1 MNAASDDLTGSAIR
15 PIAIGMDGDPV
26 PDPPTLSSSVP
37 GMSAPLSA
45 CTYSPGQG
53 QFPMG
58 EPIAMAPAMAGGVQ
72 PLVTAVSQR
81 PRKRATPIFFAALF
95 LVVLV
100 VVAVGSFVL
109 ANSMRTPEAQ
119 VRRYLDY
126 LAQGNASA
134 ATAMVDPGVAN
145 DERVFLTDEVMASAT
160 SLLQVEDVVDR
171 DEGRTSKK
179 HTVNATVT
187 VGDVHFTF
195 PFEVQESKP
204 TLGII
209 KNWTIQN
216 ALVVPIAVRIKN
228 VSTFSIGGVTAPVS
242 DDNYFPYTSP
252 IYMLYPG
259 VYTVSA
265 ADPGDYIEADP
276 VIFKA
281 ARDEYKFGADPLRY
295 VTVDTSYSDSLLAAA
310 VDAMVAQTTSCATP
324 PENLDTVCPFGLQRT
339 DLTILE
345 VKQMPSTAKQWDD
358 DPSEFHDYA
367 FFKVQQGAGT
377 PIYTLKS
384 TVYATLKFDE
394 NGKIVVDS
402 AGKPQFWLRYEV
414 E

>member
-81 PRKRATPIFFAALF
+81 PRKRANPIFFAALL
-95 LVVLV
+95 LVLLV

-145 DERVFLTDEVMASAT
+145 DERVFLTDQVMASAT
-160 SLLQVEDVVDR
+160 SLLDVDDVVDR
-171 DEGRTSKK
+171 DEGSSLKK

-187 VGDVHFTF
+187 VGDVQFTF

-252 IYMLYPG
+252 TYMLYPG

-276 VIFKA
+276 VTFKA
-281 ARDEYKFGADPLRY
+281 ARDEYKYGADPLRY
-295 VTVDTSYSDSLLAAA
+295 VTVDTSYSDSLRAAA
-310 VDAMVAQTTSCATP
+310 VEAMAAQTTSCATP
-324 PENLDTVCPFGLQRT
+324 PGNLDTVCPFGLQRT

-394 NGKIVVDS
+394 NGKMVVDS

>member
-81 PRKRATPIFFAALF
+81 PRKRATPIFFATLF
-95 LVVLV
+95 LVALV

-145 DERVFLTDEVMASAT
+145 DERVFLTDQVMASAT
-160 SLLQVEDVVDR
+160 SLLEVDDVVDR
-171 DEGRTSKK
+171 DEGSSLKK

-187 VGDVHFTF
+187 VGDVQFAF

-252 IYMLYPG
+252 TYMLYPG

-276 VIFKA
+276 VTFKA
-281 ARDEYKFGADPLRY
+281 VRDEYKYGADPLRY
-295 VTVDTSYSDSLLAAA
+295 VTVDTSYSDSLRAAA
-310 VDAMVAQTTSCATP
+310 VEAMAAQTTSCATP
-324 PENLDTVCPFGLQRT
+324 PGNLDTVCPFGLQRT

-394 NGKIVVDS
+394 NGKMVVDS

>member
-1 MNAASDDLTGSAIR
+1 MNAASDDVTGSAIR
-15 PIAIGMDGDPV
+15 PIASGMDDDPV

-95 LVVLV
+95 LVALV

-145 DERVFLTDEVMASAT
+145 DERVFLTDQVMASAT
-160 SLLQVEDVVDR
+160 SLLDVDDVVDR
-171 DEGRTSKK
+171 NEGSSSKK
-179 HTVNATVT
+179 HTVDATVT
-187 VGDVHFTF
+187 VGDVQFTF

-228 VSTFSIGGVTAPVS
+228 VSTFSVGGVTAPVS

-252 IYMLYPG
+252 TYMLYPG

-276 VIFKA
+276 VTFKA
-281 ARDEYKFGADPLRY
+281 ARDEYKYGADPLRY
-295 VTVDTSYSDSLLAAA
+295 VTVDTSYSDSLRAAA
-310 VDAMVAQTTSCATP
+310 VEAMAAQTTSCATP
-324 PENLDTVCPFGLQRT
+324 PGNLDTVCPFGLQRT
-339 DLTILE
+339 DLTVLE
-345 VKQMPSTAKQWDD
+345 VKQMPTEAKEWADST
-358 DPSEFHDYA
+358 SEFHDYA

-377 PIYTLKS
+377 PIYPLKS

>member
-81 PRKRATPIFFAALF
+81 PRKRANPIFFAALF

-265 ADPGDYIEADP
+265 ADLGDYIEADP

-394 NGKIVVDS
+394 NGKMVVDS

>member
-1 MNAASDDLTGSAIR
+1 MNAASDDVTGSAIR
-15 PIAIGMDGDPV
+15 PVAIGMDGDPV

-81 PRKRATPIFFAALF
+81 PRKRANPIFFAALF
-95 LVVLV
+95 LVALV

-145 DERVFLTDEVMASAT
+145 DERVFLTDQVMASAT
-160 SLLQVEDVVDR
+160 SLLDVDDVVDR
-171 DEGRTSKK
+171 DEGSSSKK
-179 HTVNATVT
+179 HTVDATVT
-187 VGDVHFTF
+187 VGDVQFTF

-281 ARDEYKFGADPLRY
+281 ARDEYKYGADPLRY

-310 VDAMVAQTTSCATP
+310 VEAMVAQTTSCATP
-324 PENLDTVCPFGLQRT
+324 PGNLDTVCPFGLQRT
-339 DLTILE
+339 DLTVLE
-345 VKQMPSTAKQWDD
+345 VKQMPTEAKQWDD

>member
-37 GMSAPLSA
+37 GTSAPLSA

-81 PRKRATPIFFAALF
+81 PRKRANPIFFAALL
-95 LVVLV
+95 LVLLV

-228 VSTFSIGGVTAPVS
+228 VSTFSVGGVTAPVS

-281 ARDEYKFGADPLRY
+281 ARDEYKFGADPLRC

-324 PENLDTVCPFGLQRT
+324 PGNLDTVCPFGLQRT

-394 NGKIVVDS
+394 NGKMVVDS

>member
-81 PRKRATPIFFAALF
+81 PRKRANPIFFAALF

-265 ADPGDYIEADP
+265 ADPGVYIEADP

-324 PENLDTVCPFGLQRT
+324 PGNLDTVCPFGLQRT

-394 NGKIVVDS
+394 NGKMVVDS

>member
-1 MNAASDDLTGSAIR
+1 MNAASDDVTGSAIR
-15 PIAIGMDGDPV
+15 PIASGMDDDPV
-26 PDPPTLSSSVP
+26 PDPPTLHRVCQACLP
-37 GMSAPLSA
+37 RCRLVHTAPDRASFRWV
-45 CTYSPGQG
+45 SR
-53 QFPMG
+53 
-58 EPIAMAPAMAGGVQ
+58 IAMAPAMAGGSSALSHCGLAASAQ
-72 PLVTAVSQR
+72 ACHPHL
-81 PRKRATPIFFAALF
+81 FAALF
-95 LVVLV
+95 LVALV

-145 DERVFLTDEVMASAT
+145 DERVFLTDQVMASAT
-160 SLLQVEDVVDR
+160 SLLDVDDVVDR
-171 DEGRTSKK
+171 NEGSSSKK
-179 HTVNATVT
+179 HTVDATVT
-187 VGDVHFTF
+187 VGDVQFTF

-228 VSTFSIGGVTAPVS
+228 VSTFSVGGVTAPVS

-252 IYMLYPG
+252 TYMLYPG

-276 VIFKA
+276 VTFKA
-281 ARDEYKFGADPLRY
+281 ARDEYKYGADPLRY
-295 VTVDTSYSDSLLAAA
+295 VTVDTSYSDSLRAAA
-310 VDAMVAQTTSCATP
+310 VEAMAAQTTSCATP
-324 PENLDTVCPFGLQRT
+324 PGNLDTVCPFGLQRT
-339 DLTILE
+339 DLTVLE
-345 VKQMPSTAKQWDD
+345 VKQMPTEAKEWADST
-358 DPSEFHDYA
+358 SEFHDYA

>member
-81 PRKRATPIFFAALF
+81 PRKRAKPIFFAALF
-95 LVVLV
+95 LVALV

-394 NGKIVVDS
+394 NGKMVVDS

>member
-37 GMSAPLSA
+37 GTSAPLSA

-95 LVVLV
+95 LVALV

-216 ALVVPIAVRIKN
+216 ALVVPVAVRIKN

-252 IYMLYPG
+252 TYMLYPG

-281 ARDEYKFGADPLRY
+281 ARDEYKYGADPLRY
-295 VTVDTSYSDSLLAAA
+295 VTVDTSYSDSLRAAA
-310 VDAMVAQTTSCATP
+310 V
-324 PENLDTVCPFGLQRT
+324 
-339 DLTILE
+339 
-345 VKQMPSTAKQWDD
+345 
-358 DPSEFHDYA
+358 
-367 FFKVQQGAGT
+367 
-377 PIYTLKS
+377 
-384 TVYATLKFDE
+384 
-394 NGKIVVDS
+394 
-402 AGKPQFWLRYEV
+402 
-414 E
+414 

>member
-95 LVVLV
+95 LVALV

-160 SLLQVEDVVDR
+160 SLLEVDDVVDR
-171 DEGRTSKK
+171 DEGSSSKK
-179 HTVNATVT
+179 HTVDATVT
-187 VGDVHFTF
+187 VGDVQFTF

-216 ALVVPIAVRIKN
+216 ALVVPVAVRIKN

-252 IYMLYPG
+252 TYMLYPG

-281 ARDEYKFGADPLRY
+281 ARDEYKYGADPLRY
-295 VTVDTSYSDSLLAAA
+295 VTVDTSYSDSLRAAA
-310 VDAMVAQTTSCATP
+310 VEAMAAQTTSCATP
-324 PENLDTVCPFGLQRT
+324 PGNLDTVCPFGLQRT
-339 DLTILE
+339 DLTVLE
-345 VKQMPSTAKQWDD
+345 VKQMPTEAKEWADST
-358 DPSEFHDYA
+358 SEFHDYA

>member
-1 MNAASDDLTGSAIR
+1 MNAASDDVTGSAIR
-15 PIAIGMDGDPV
+15 PIASGMDDDPV

-95 LVVLV
+95 LVALV

-160 SLLQVEDVVDR
+160 SLLEVDDVVDR
-171 DEGRTSKK
+171 DEGSSSK
-179 HTVNATVT
+179 N
-187 VGDVHFTF
+187 
-195 PFEVQESKP
+195 
-204 TLGII
+204 
-209 KNWTIQN
+209 
-216 ALVVPIAVRIKN
+216 
-228 VSTFSIGGVTAPVS
+228 
-242 DDNYFPYTSP
+242 
-252 IYMLYPG
+252 
-259 VYTVSA
+259 
-265 ADPGDYIEADP
+265 
-276 VIFKA
+276 
-281 ARDEYKFGADPLRY
+281 
-295 VTVDTSYSDSLLAAA
+295 
-310 VDAMVAQTTSCATP
+310 TP
-324 PENLDTVCPFGLQRT
+324 W
-339 DLTILE
+339 
-345 VKQMPSTAKQWDD
+345 MPQ
-358 DPSEFHDYA
+358 
-367 FFKVQQGAGT
+367 
-377 PIYTLKS
+377 
-384 TVYATLKFDE
+384 
-394 NGKIVVDS
+394 
-402 AGKPQFWLRYEV
+402 
-414 E
+414 

>member
-95 LVVLV
+95 LVALV

-358 DPSEFHDYA
+358 EPSEFHDYA
-367 FFKVQQGAGT
+367 FFKVQLGAGT

-394 NGKIVVDS
+394 NGKMVVDS

>member
-58 EPIAMAPAMAGGVQ
+58 EPIAMAPAMAGGAQ

-81 PRKRATPIFFAALF
+81 PRKRANPIFFAALL

>member
-81 PRKRATPIFFAALF
+81 PRKRANPIFFAALL
-95 LVVLV
+95 LVLLV

-252 IYMLYPG
+252 SYMLYPG

-394 NGKIVVDS
+394 NGKMVVDS

>member
-1 MNAASDDLTGSAIR
+1 MNAASDDSTGSAIR
-15 PIAIGMDGDPV
+15 PIAIGTDGDPV
-26 PDPPTLSSSVP
+26 PDPPTLSSSAP

-45 CTYSPGQG
+45 YTHTPGQG

-58 EPIAMAPAMAGGVQ
+58 EPIAMTPAMTGGVQ

-81 PRKRATPIFFAALF
+81 PRKRVNPIFFVALF
-95 LVVLV
+95 LVVLA
-100 VVAVGSFVL
+100 VVAVGSFAL

-295 VTVDTSYSDSLLAAA
+295 VTIDTSYSDSLRAAA
-310 VDAMVAQTTSCATP
+310 VEAMAAQTTSCATP
-324 PENLDTVCPFGLQRT
+324 PGNLDTVCPFGLQRT

-394 NGKIVVDS
+394 NGKMVVDS

>member
-26 PDPPTLSSSVP
+26 PDPPTLASSVP

-81 PRKRATPIFFAALF
+81 PRKRANPIFFAALF

-295 VTVDTSYSDSLLAAA
+295 VNVDTSYSDSLLAAA

-324 PENLDTVCPFGLQRT
+324 PGNLDTVCPFGLQRT

-367 FFKVQQGAGT
+367 FFKVQLGAGT

-394 NGKIVVDS
+394 NGKMVVDS

>member
-1 MNAASDDLTGSAIR
+1 MNAASDDVTGSAIR
-15 PIAIGMDGDPV
+15 PIASGMDDDPV

-95 LVVLV
+95 LVALV

-145 DERVFLTDEVMASAT
+145 DERVFLTDQVMASAT
-160 SLLQVEDVVDR
+160 SLLDVDDVVDR
-171 DEGRTSKK
+171 DEGSSSKK

-187 VGDVHFTF
+187 VGDVQFTF

-252 IYMLYPG
+252 TYMLYPG

-281 ARDEYKFGADPLRY
+281 ARDEYKYGADPLRY
-295 VTVDTSYSDSLLAAA
+295 VTVDTSYSDSLRAAA
-310 VDAMVAQTTSCATP
+310 VEAMAEQTTSCATP
-324 PENLDTVCPFGLQRT
+324 PRNLDTVCPFGLQRT
-339 DLTILE
+339 DLTVLE
-345 VKQMPSTAKQWDD
+345 VKQMPTEAKEWADST
-358 DPSEFHDYA
+358 SEFHDYA

-394 NGKIVVDS
+394 KGKVVVDS

>member
-1 MNAASDDLTGSAIR
+1 MNAASDDVTGSAIR
-15 PIAIGMDGDPV
+15 PIASGMDDDPV

-95 LVVLV
+95 LVALV

-145 DERVFLTDEVMASAT
+145 DERVFLTDQVMASAT
-160 SLLQVEDVVDR
+160 SLLDVDDVVDR
-171 DEGRTSKK
+171 NEGSSSKK
-179 HTVNATVT
+179 HTVDATVT
-187 VGDVHFTF
+187 VGDVQFTF

-228 VSTFSIGGVTAPVS
+228 VSTFSVGGVTAPVS

-252 IYMLYPG
+252 TYMLYPG

-276 VIFKA
+276 VTFKA
-281 ARDEYKFGADPLRY
+281 ARDEYKYGADPLRY
-295 VTVDTSYSDSLLAAA
+295 VTVDTSYSDSLRAAA
-310 VDAMVAQTTSCATP
+310 VEAMAAQTTSCATP
-324 PENLDTVCPFGLQRT
+324 PGESRYGVSLWAAEDRSDRPRGQADADRGERMGGLDLGVPRLCL
-339 DLTILE
+339 L
-345 VKQMPSTAKQWDD
+345 
-358 DPSEFHDYA
+358 
-367 FFKVQQGAGT
+367 
-377 PIYTLKS
+377 
-384 TVYATLKFDE
+384 
-394 NGKIVVDS
+394 
-402 AGKPQFWLRYEV
+402 
-414 E
+414 

>member
-81 PRKRATPIFFAALF
+81 PRKRANPIFFAALF

-109 ANSMRTPEAQ
+109 ANSVRTPEAQ

-394 NGKIVVDS
+394 NGKMVVDS

>member
-1 MNAASDDLTGSAIR
+1 MNAASDDSTGSAIR

-26 PDPPTLSSSVP
+26 PDPPTLSSSAP

-45 CTYSPGQG
+45 YTHTPGQG

-58 EPIAMAPAMAGGVQ
+58 EPIAMTPAMTGGVQ

-81 PRKRATPIFFAALF
+81 PRKRVNPIFFAALF
-95 LVVLV
+95 LVVLA
-100 VVAVGSFVL
+100 VVAVGSFAL

-145 DERVFLTDEVMASAT
+145 DERVFLTDQVMASAT
-160 SLLQVEDVVDR
+160 SLLDVEDVVDR
-171 DEGRTSKK
+171 DEGSSSKK
-179 HTVNATVT
+179 HTVNATVL
-187 VGDVHFTF
+187 VDGSRFTF
-195 PFEVQESKP
+195 PFEVREGKP
-204 TLGII
+204 TLGVI
-209 KNWTIQN
+209 KNWTIEN
-216 ALVVPIAVRIKN
+216 ALVVPVAVRIKDAT
-228 VSTFSIGGVTAPVS
+228 TFSVGGVTAPVS
-242 DDNYFPYTSP
+242 DYDSFPFTSP
-252 IYMLYPG
+252 TYLFYPG
-259 VYTVSA
+259 VYEVNA
-265 ADPGDYIEADP
+265 ADLGEYIDAEPATLR
-276 VIFKA
+276 A
-281 ARDEYKFGADPLRY
+281 TREEYLYGADPLTN
-295 VTVDTSYSDSLLAAA
+295 VTIETSYSQSLRAAA
-310 VDAMVAQTTSCATP
+310 VEAMAAQTTSCATP
-324 PENLDTVCPFGLQRT
+324 PGNLDTVCPFGLQRT
-339 DLTILE
+339 DLTVLE
-345 VKQMPSTAKQWDD
+345 VKQMPTEAKEWADST
-358 DPSEFHDYA
+358 SEFHDYA

-394 NGKIVVDS
+394 KGKVVVDS

>member
-81 PRKRATPIFFAALF
+81 PRKRANPIFFAALF
-95 LVVLV
+95 LVVLA
-100 VVAVGSFVL
+100 VVAVGSFAL

-394 NGKIVVDS
+394 NGKMVVDS

>member
-81 PRKRATPIFFAALF
+81 PRKRANPIFFAALF

>member
-45 CTYSPGQG
+45 YTHTPGQG

-58 EPIAMAPAMAGGVQ
+58 EPIAMAPAMAGGAQ

-81 PRKRATPIFFAALF
+81 PRKRANPIFFAALL

>member
-1 MNAASDDLTGSAIR
+1 MNAASDDVTGSAIR
-15 PIAIGMDGDPV
+15 PIASGMDDDPV

-58 EPIAMAPAMAGGVQ
+58 EPIAMEPAMAGGVQ

-81 PRKRATPIFFAALF
+81 PRKRANPIFFAALF

-252 IYMLYPG
+252 TYMLYPG

-276 VIFKA
+276 VTFKA
-281 ARDEYKFGADPLRY
+281 ARDEYKYGADPLRY
-295 VTVDTSYSDSLLAAA
+295 VTVDTSYSDSLRAAA
-310 VDAMVAQTTSCATP
+310 VEAMAAQTTSCATP
-324 PENLDTVCPFGLQRT
+324 PGNLDTVCPFGLQRT
-339 DLTILE
+339 DLTVLE
-345 VKQMPSTAKQWDD
+345 VKQMPTEAKEWADST
-358 DPSEFHDYA
+358 SEFHDYA

>member
-1 MNAASDDLTGSAIR
+1 MNAASDDVTGSAIR

-81 PRKRATPIFFAALF
+81 PRKRANPIFFAALF

-100 VVAVGSFVL
+100 VVAVGSFAL

-171 DEGRTSKK
+171 DEGRASKK
-179 HTVNATVT
+179 HTVDATVT

-209 KNWTIQN
+209 KNWTIQD
-216 ALVVPIAVRIKN
+216 ALVVPIAVRIKD

-310 VDAMVAQTTSCATP
+310 VEAMVAQTTSCATP

>member
-1 MNAASDDLTGSAIR
+1 MNAASDDVTGSAIR
-15 PIAIGMDGDPV
+15 PIASGMDGDPV

-58 EPIAMAPAMAGGVQ
+58 EPIAVAPAMAGGVQ

-81 PRKRATPIFFAALF
+81 PRKRAKPIFFAALF
-95 LVVLV
+95 LVALV

-160 SLLQVEDVVDR
+160 SLLDVEDVVDR
-171 DEGRTSKK
+171 DEGSSSKK
-179 HTVNATVT
+179 HTVNATVL
-187 VGDVHFTF
+187 VDGSRFTF
-195 PFEVQESKP
+195 PFEVREGKP
-204 TLGII
+204 TLGVI
-209 KNWTIQN
+209 KNWTIEN
-216 ALVVPIAVRIKN
+216 ALVVPVAVRIKDAT
-228 VSTFSIGGVTAPVS
+228 TFSVGGVTAPVS
-242 DDNYFPYTSP
+242 DYDSFPFTSP
-252 IYMLYPG
+252 TYLFYPG
-259 VYTVSA
+259 VYEVNA
-265 ADPGDYIEADP
+265 ADLGEYIDAEPATLR
-276 VIFKA
+276 A
-281 ARDEYKFGADPLRY
+281 TREEYLYGADPLTN
-295 VTVDTSYSDSLLAAA
+295 VTIETSYSQSLRAAA
-310 VDAMVAQTTSCATP
+310 VEAMAAQTTSCATP
-324 PENLDTVCPFGLQRT
+324 PGNLDTVCPFGLQRT
-339 DLTILE
+339 DLTVLE
-345 VKQMPSTAKQWDD
+345 VKQMPTEAKEWADST
-358 DPSEFHDYA
+358 SEFHDYA

-394 NGKIVVDS
+394 KGKVVVDS

>member
-1 MNAASDDLTGSAIR
+1 MNAASDDVTGSAIR
-15 PIAIGMDGDPV
+15 PIASGMDDDPV

-37 GMSAPLSA
+37 GMSAQLSA

-81 PRKRATPIFFAALF
+81 PRKRATPIFFATLF
-95 LVVLV
+95 LVALV

-145 DERVFLTDEVMASAT
+145 DERVFLTDQVMASAT
-160 SLLQVEDVVDR
+160 SLLDVDNVVDR
-171 DEGRTSKK
+171 DEGSSLKK

-187 VGDVHFTF
+187 VGDVQFTF

-228 VSTFSIGGVTAPVS
+228 VSTFSVGGVTAPVS

-252 IYMLYPG
+252 TYMLYPG

-276 VIFKA
+276 VTFKA
-281 ARDEYKFGADPLRY
+281 ARDEYKYGADPLRY
-295 VTVDTSYSDSLLAAA
+295 VTVDTSYSDSLRAAA
-310 VDAMVAQTTSCATP
+310 VEAMAAQTTSCAKPTG
-324 PENLDTVCPFGLQRT
+324 NLDTVCPFGLQRT
-339 DLTILE
+339 DLTVLE
-345 VKQMPSTAKQWDD
+345 VKQMPTEAKEWADST
-358 DPSEFHDYA
+358 SEFHDYA
-367 FFKVQQGAGT
+367 FFKVQQGVGT

>member
-1 MNAASDDLTGSAIR
+1 
-15 PIAIGMDGDPV
+15 
-26 PDPPTLSSSVP
+26 
-37 GMSAPLSA
+37 
-45 CTYSPGQG
+45 
-53 QFPMG
+53 MG
-58 EPIAMAPAMAGGVQ
+58 ESIAMAPAMAGGVQ

-81 PRKRATPIFFAALF
+81 PRKRATPIFFATLF

-100 VVAVGSFVL
+100 VVAVGSFAL

-134 ATAMVDPGVAN
+134 ATAMVDPGVDN

-171 DEGRTSKK
+171 DEGRASKK
-179 HTVNATVT
+179 HTVDATVT

-209 KNWTIQN
+209 KNWTIQD
-216 ALVVPIAVRIKN
+216 ALVVPIAVRIKD

-310 VDAMVAQTTSCATP
+310 VEAMVAQTTSCATP
-324 PENLDTVCPFGLQRT
+324 PGNFDTVCPFGLQRT
-339 DLTILE
+339 DLTVLE

-367 FFKVQQGAGT
+367 FFKVQLGAGT

>member
-37 GMSAPLSA
+37 GTSAPLSA

-81 PRKRATPIFFAALF
+81 PRKRANPIFFAALL
-95 LVVLV
+95 LVLLV

-228 VSTFSIGGVTAPVS
+228 VSTFSVGGVTAPVS

-324 PENLDTVCPFGLQRT
+324 PGNLDTVCPFGLQRT
-339 DLTILE
+339 DLTVLE
-345 VKQMPSTAKQWDD
+345 VKQMPTEAKEWADST
-358 DPSEFHDYA
+358 SEFHDYA

-384 TVYATLKFDE
+384 TVYATLKDGGRFC
-394 NGKIVVDS
+394 
-402 AGKPQFWLRYEV
+402 W
-414 E
+414 

>member
-95 LVVLV
+95 LVALV

-216 ALVVPIAVRIKN
+216 ALVVPVAVRIKN

-281 ARDEYKFGADPLRY
+281 ARDEYKYGADPLRY

-310 VDAMVAQTTSCATP
+310 VEAMVAQTTSCATP
-324 PENLDTVCPFGLQRT
+324 PGNLDTVCPFGLQRT
-339 DLTILE
+339 DLTVLE
-345 VKQMPSTAKQWDD
+345 VKQMPTEAKEWADST
-358 DPSEFHDYA
+358 SEFHDYA

>member
-81 PRKRATPIFFAALF
+81 PRKRANPIFFAALF

-228 VSTFSIGGVTAPVS
+228 VSTFSVGGVTAPVS

-252 IYMLYPG
+252 TYMLYPG

-276 VIFKA
+276 VTFKA
-281 ARDEYKFGADPLRY
+281 ARDEYKYGADPLRY

-324 PENLDTVCPFGLQRT
+324 PGNLDTVCPFGLQRT

-394 NGKIVVDS
+394 NGKMVVDS

>member
-1 MNAASDDLTGSAIR
+1 MNAASDDVTGSAIR
-15 PIAIGMDGDPV
+15 PIASGMDDDPV

-58 EPIAMAPAMAGGVQ
+58 EPIAIAPAMAGGVQ

-95 LVVLV
+95 LVALV

-145 DERVFLTDEVMASAT
+145 DERVFLTDQVMASAT
-160 SLLQVEDVVDR
+160 SLLDVDDVVDR
-171 DEGRTSKK
+171 NEGRSSKK
-179 HTVNATVT
+179 HTVDATVT
-187 VGDVHFTF
+187 VGDVQFTF

-228 VSTFSIGGVTAPVS
+228 VSTFSVGGVTAPVS

-252 IYMLYPG
+252 TYMLYPG

-276 VIFKA
+276 VTFKA
-281 ARDEYKFGADPLRY
+281 ARDEYKYGADPLRY
-295 VTVDTSYSDSLLAAA
+295 VTVDTSYSDSLRAAA
-310 VDAMVAQTTSCATP
+310 VEAMAAQTTSCATP
-324 PENLDTVCPFGLQRT
+324 PGNLDTVCPFGLQRT
-339 DLTILE
+339 DLTVLE
-345 VKQMPSTAKQWDD
+345 VKQMPTEAKEWADST
-358 DPSEFHDYA
+358 SEFHDYA

>member
-81 PRKRATPIFFAALF
+81 PRKRANPIFFAALL
-95 LVVLV
+95 LVLLV

-145 DERVFLTDEVMASAT
+145 DERVFLTDKVMASAT

-394 NGKIVVDS
+394 NGKMVVDS

>member
-81 PRKRATPIFFAALF
+81 PRKRANPIFFAALL
-95 LVVLV
+95 LVLLV

-109 ANSMRTPEAQ
+109 ANSMRTPEEQ

-394 NGKIVVDS
+394 NGKMVVDS